1 MGNFRL
7 PTGYTLTLGQASLPV
22 MKSWFLVKIEPYT
35 ALIKDKRQN
44 VPICNKIVRLFL
56 GYHRHITFAY
66 GVTAS
71 TQDAKGLL
79 MTICRKVIR
88 NGYLACYNVMSTG
101 LDRVSVCGD
110 LGVKMSWQNV
120 NSQFLS
126 ETVAVKSS
134 LKFYGQCQRQAA
146 GNCR

>member
-7 PTGYTLTLGQASLPV
+7 PTGYTLMLGQASLPV

-44 VPICNKIVRLFL
+44 VPICNKLVRLFL

-66 GVTAS
+66 GVMAS
-71 TQDAKGLL
+71 IQDAKGLL

-88 NGYLACYNVMSTG
+88 NGYLARYNVMSTD
-101 LDRVSVCGD
+101 LDQVSVCGD

-120 NSQFLS
+120 NFTIF
-126 ETVAVKSS
+126 E
-134 LKFYGQCQRQAA
+134 
-146 GNCR
+146 